1 MAQIFIAQQNNIPL
15 HCAWRL
21 LILKLK
27 GIVRMNELLPEEQKP
42 GRKGCRSLHFQEN
55 KGRVA

>member
-15 HCAWRL
+15 HYTWRL

-27 GIVRMNELLPEEQKP
+27 GIARMNELL
-42 GRKGCRSLHFQEN
+42 F
-55 KGRVA
+55 